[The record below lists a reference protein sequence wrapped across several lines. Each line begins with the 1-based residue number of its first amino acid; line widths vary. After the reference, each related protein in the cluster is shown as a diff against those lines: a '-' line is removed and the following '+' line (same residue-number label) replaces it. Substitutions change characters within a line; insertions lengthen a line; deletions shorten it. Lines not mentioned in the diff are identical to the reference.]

1 MCLNSD
7 LKKYLPLSLSGG
19 TILQPGGIIL
29 PPGSRIVPPLRERGR
44 DFFRSEFRHTS
55 LGNIL
60 LLFSESNY
68 ILCFL
73 IFEKKKSHKFKDL
86 VKSGGTIVLL
96 HGTNIP
102 PVE

>member
-1 MCLNSD
+1 MFKLRS
-7 LKKYLPLSLSGG
+7 KKNLSLSGG
-19 TILQPGGIIL
+19 TILLPGGRII
-29 PPGSRIVPPLRERGR
+29 PPGCRIVPPLRERGR
-44 DFFRSEFRHTS
+44 YFFRSEFRHTS

-60 LLFSESNY
+60 LLFSEPNY

-73 IFEKKKSHKFKDL
+73 IFERKKSCKFKDL

-96 HGTNIP
+96 HGTNVP